1 METTLKFLK
10 ILPLALLAL
19 TFISANPA
27 SADGDAAKG
36 KKVFNKCRACHSAKP
51 GKNMTGPSLFGVIG
65 RKAGTAKGFTRYKG
79 LKGADWTWNEKI
91 LMEYLKDPRK
101 YLKEKTGKNSLMVLK
116 LRKESDRENVI
127 AYLKTLK

>member
-10 ILPLALLAL
+10 ILPLAVLAL
-19 TFISANPA
+19 TVVTAAPA
-27 SADGDAAKG
+27 FADGDAAKG
-36 KKVFNKCRACHSAKP
+36 KKVFNKCKACHSDKP

-65 RKAGTAKGFTRYKG
+65 RKAGTAEGFTRYKG
-79 LKGADWTWNEKI
+79 LVGADWTWNEKI

-101 YLKEKTGKNSLMVLK
+101 FLKKKTGHNSLMVLK
-116 LRKESDRENVI
+116 LKKERDRKNVI